1 MQYVVT
7 TQVLENYGAHDTDGK
22 FKSGNAYWKFKFGSE
37 YLVNDVERP
46 ADAMAFIMA
55 AYGANTIGWK
65 EFPTDVVTYQEWLG
79 EVDQLDEDYA
89 AFKKETLHEVSPIHG
104 SVL

>member
-46 ADAMAFIMA
+46 ADAMAFVMA

-79 EVDQLDEDYA
+79 DLNQLEEDYA
-89 AFKKETLHEVSPIHG
+89 TYKEMSLIEVSPTYG